1 MEASVVSSASTMTST
16 GTVVANS
23 VGGAVVGF
31 VVSTTCFSVVALAMV
46 GSSASMFT
54 FLVDLVACKGEVVFS
69 VFFPVTTAVEVLS
82 RTVAVAGLA
91 LVLTPTFVVAAIRG
105 SVETA
110 SVSLAAVVTGASVA
124 TPVSTLPAIVSA
136 SVATDVVDASLVC
149 TTGAAVL
156 SGVAVSVTDFMGT
169 PVLALVVTVEASVAT
184 FVSTLISTGS
194 DIVVTVG
201 AAVVALVLSTISFP
215 IVAWGMEGSLNFLA
229 TFCEASV
236 VCTGKNVLAASFS
249 LTAALDVFS
258 TMVAVVGLVVLVT
271 SAFVV
276 TSVRGSV
283 KTTSVSLKVIVTA
296 PLLVIP
302 VVMSTAVDVLSSS
315 PAADI
320 VDASVNFSPGA
331 ADVRRV
337 VLSVNV
343 SVDTIRLGSLAT
355 MEASFVTSGPRMTST
370 GTVVIVSVDA
380 AVVDFFV

>member
-1 MEASVVSSASTMTST
+1 MEAFVVSSASTLTST

-23 VGGAVVGF
+23 VGGAVVAF
-31 VVSTTCFSVVALAMV
+31 VVSTTCFSVVPLAMV
-46 GSSASMFT
+46 GSLASMFT
-54 FLVDLVACKGEVVFS
+54 FLVDLVACTREVVFS

-82 RTVAVAGLA
+82 RKVVVAGLA

-110 SVSLAAVVTGASVA
+110 SVSLVAVVTGASVA
-124 TPVSTLPAIVSA
+124 TPVGPLPAVVSA
-136 SVATDVVDASLVC
+136 SVATDAVDASLVC
-149 TTGAAVL
+149 TAGAAVL
-156 SGVAVSVTDFMGT
+156 SGVVVSVTDFVGT
-169 PVLALVVTVEASVAT
+169 PVLALVVTVEASVVT

-201 AAVVALVLSTISFP
+201 AAVATLVLSTIRFP
-215 IVAWGMEGSLNFLA
+215 IVAWGMEGSLTFLV

-236 VCTGKNVLAASFS
+236 VCTGKNVLAALFS

-258 TMVAVVGLVVLVT
+258 TTVAVVGLVVLVT

-283 KTTSVSLKVIVTA
+283 KTTSVSLEVIVTA

-302 VVMSTAVDVLSSS
+302 VVMSTAIAVLSSS

-337 VLSVNV
+337 VLSINV
-343 SVDTIRLGSLAT
+343 SVDTIRLASLVT
-355 MEASFVTSGPRMTST
+355 VEASFVTSGPRMTST